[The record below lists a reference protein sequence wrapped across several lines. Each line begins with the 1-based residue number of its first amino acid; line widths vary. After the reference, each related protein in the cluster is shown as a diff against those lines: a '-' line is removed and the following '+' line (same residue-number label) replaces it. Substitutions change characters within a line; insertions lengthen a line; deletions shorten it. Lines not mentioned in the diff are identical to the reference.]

1 MYLDFKVKIPSDS
14 SGITGKNIFFY
25 NSTNKNGQAGDINFV
40 EYRHFKEDICAPVI
54 NYCFFEVMRFLNGK
68 EVCDE

>member
-25 NSTNKNGQAGDINFV
+25 NSTNKNGQAGEINFV
-40 EYRHFKEDICAPVI
+40 E
-54 NYCFFEVMRFLNGK
+54 
-68 EVCDE
+68 